1 MRKAMYLMGIL
12 ADEDV
17 EWLGKKGTATYMP
30 PGRTLIQEGLPIED
44 LFILLDG
51 KLSVMVRSLANR
63 EIASLLAGEII
74 GEISFVDSRVP
85 SASVATVT
93 DSHVLVVPRSV
104 VTEKLKTD
112 TAFAAHFY
120 KALATLLADRLRKT
134 VGHLGYGS
142 WSEDDNADE
151 LDESL
156 MDVASS
162 GAVRFERLLKHLRTG

>member
-1 MRKAMYLMGIL
+1 MYLMGIL
-12 ADEDV
+12 EDEEV
-17 EWLGKKGTATYMP
+17 EWLGKKGKTTYMP
-30 PGRTLIQEGLPIED
+30 PGTSLIQEGSPIED
-44 LFILLDG
+44 LFIVLDG

-63 EIASLLAGEII
+63 EIASLLAGEVV

-93 DSHVLVVPRSV
+93 ESHVLVVPRAV
-104 VTEKLKTD
+104 LTEKLKVD

-120 KALATLLADRLRKT
+120 KALATLLADRLRRT

-142 WSEDDNADE
+142 WTEDDNADE
-151 LDESL
+151 LDEPL

-162 GAVRFERLLKHLRTG
+162 GAVRFERLLKQLRVG